1 VWWSASLRTTSGFLK
16 GGLVIEARRAFE
28 FVGYITYPRE
38 IFFGIANTSGL
49 KATHYRRNVQCEQ
62 VEILFFGNAA
72 LAWSKKPIEVVCHIT
87 PLLG

>member
-38 IFFGIANTSGL
+38 IFFGIANTSG
-49 KATHYRRNVQCEQ
+49 A
-62 VEILFFGNAA
+62 
-72 LAWSKKPIEVVCHIT
+72 
-87 PLLG
+87 